1 MLYVSSV
8 TLLQHTQP
16 FSGLNHKEKIS
27 EGAKGACN
35 HASYCSMLFLNDF
48 LV

>member
-16 FSGLNHKEKIS
+16 FSGLNHKEKS
-27 EGAKGACN
+27 QGAKGACN